1 MISLKRFLS
10 NWQNILALSIVS
22 LFVIMAIAAPLLAP
36 PENPENPELFRK
48 LTYRPGQT
56 AAAASLNIPK
66 PPGAGIP
73 LGTVSGGFDIY
84 YSLIWGTRSAL
95 RFGLIVTLTTA
106 MFGTLL
112 GAISGYFEG
121 RVNRLIMRITDAFLT
136 IPAIAG
142 VFLFQQIMT
151 PATYDAPLN
160 LFQRTMRTLEFD
172 PIMLGLIL
180 FSWMPYTR
188 LINANVATLKTT
200 EYAMAAKT
208 IGAPPRRIILR
219 HLLPNAITPAVVM
232 ATRDIGGMVILEA
245 TFTFIGIGANLPWG
259 AILVAGRNWVIG
271 PGGNPLHHWWVFIPV
286 TLALI
291 LFSIG
296 WNLLGD
302 GINTLLNP
310 WNNGNGRK
318 F

>member
-1 MISLKRFLS
+1 
-10 NWQNILALSIVS
+10 
-22 LFVIMAIAAPLLAP
+22 
-36 PENPENPELFRK
+36 
-48 LTYRPGQT
+48 
-56 AAAASLNIPK
+56 SLNIPK